1 MMVDMSLLP
10 QPSEAFYWAQAAA
23 GPALVCRPLEP
34 IALHLYT
41 TRHWALGVRTAGGE
55 RGGWEQVAAELELES
70 AQLVRVRQVHGA
82 SVVVAREA
90 RSDAA
95 DEADIIVTDAPG
107 LGLAVR
113 AADCVPL
120 LIADERTAAVAAAH
134 GGWQGLAAGVPS
146 AAVTALTREFG
157 SRPSDLVAAIG
168 PSIGA
173 CCYEVGAE
181 VRDRFEAAGF
191 GRGRIARWFREEPR
205 PSSRNPSMPGLP
217 RPLRASHWFFDG
229 WSAASEQLLDAG
241 VPADRIFVA
250 DLCTASHPDT
260 FCSYRREGF
269 AAGRMV
275 GAIRSRHGFRGGLR
289 RGFAASP

>member
-1 MMVDMSLLP
+1 MQD
-10 QPSEAFYWAQAAA
+10 AA

-55 RGGWEQVAAELELES
+55 RDGWEQVAAGLELES
-70 AQLVRVRQVHGA
+70 ARLVRVRQVHGA
-82 SVVVAREA
+82 SVAVAREI
-90 RSDAA
+90 RSERDAA
-95 DEADIIVTDAPG
+95 GGADIIVTDAPG

-134 GGWQGLAAGVPS
+134 AGWQGLAAGVPS
-146 AAVTALTREFG
+146 SAVTALAREFG
-157 SRPSDLVAAIG
+157 SRPSHLMAAIG

-173 CCYEVGAE
+173 CCYEVGTE

-191 GRGRIARWFREEPR
+191 GRGQIARWFLEEPR

-229 WSAASEQLLDAG
+229 WSAARDQLEEAG
-241 VPADRIFVA
+241 VPAARIFVA
-250 DLCTASHPDT
+250 ELCTASHPDT
-260 FCSYRREGF
+260 MCSYRREGS
-269 AAGRMV
+269 AAGRMA
-275 GAIRSRHGFRGGLR
+275 GAIRSRRGPRLL
-289 RGFAASP
+289 